1 MLFLAGMV
9 WPMGSELAAWL
20 RRFKA
25 RGGSIEVTDDCRV
38 RLGGPRL
45 WWGDHRMA
53 AAHRAGLV
61 AAVDGRWDVW
71 WRYVSGKSDHAPKLV
86 EVPWAPDPSS
96 RDGKAFAC
104 VTCGRPAVRI
114 DGGALAW
121 CVDHRAPV
129 RREAPTVFVDSSL
142 FEEAA

>member
-1 MLFLAGMV
+1 
-9 WPMGSELAAWL
+9 MGSELAAWL

-25 RGGSIEVTDDCRV
+25 RGGSIEVTDDCQV

-71 WRYVSGKSDHAPKLV
+71 WRYVAGRSGRAPMLV
-86 EVPWAPDPSS
+86 EVPWTPDLSS

-104 VTCGRPAVRI
+104 VMCGRPACRI
-114 DGGALAW
+114 DQYGLAW

-129 RREAPTVFVDSSL
+129 SRTRSKAFVDARL